1 MVQSNLIVAKGFIQI
16 NDREEMDQL
25 GNDVLRL
32 IGEQVVEKR
41 QRDNYLEVVLEF
53 SREWERRS
61 PTERKQSMIKRLGG
75 GAKWFRALDEGRW
88 YLWYHGDT
96 MDDGW
101 SILSEIDRMDGVIAR
116 ERPVG
121 REASRTA
128 VHRLCDIF
136 G

>member
-1 MVQSNLIVAKGFIQI
+1 
-16 NDREEMDQL
+16 MDQL

-41 QRDNYLEVVLEF
+41 QRDNYREVVLEF

-75 GAKWFRALDEGRW
+75 GAKWFRELDEGRW

-96 MDDGW
+96 MDGDW
-101 SILSEIDRMDGVIAR
+101 SIRSEIDRMDGVIAR